1 VQKFRA
7 IKHNKKSGFGEER
20 RMETDAKGKQQKSQ
34 LGALVG
40 WLKKITGPS
49 IGLIL
54 LCLVLSLMTDSFLTK
69 NNLLNVLDQATV
81 LGVMA
86 IGMTFVI
93 LIGGID
99 LSVGALLAV
108 STMVMGAL
116 NAYFGVPLPFA
127 MLAGIIAAAIGG
139 LANGVLIVKLGVPS
153 FVATL
158 AMMSMARGVA
168 NIITDGT
175 QITGYS
181 AWFSELSIIR
191 YGGVLSATVGL
202 FIFLALV
209 CGIIL
214 SYHAIGRRI
223 YAIGGGAEVAR
234 MAGIKANA
242 YTIWIY
248 VFCGVTA
255 GIGGVLL
262 ATRLDSSD
270 PSAGLGWELDTI
282 AAVVIGGASLS
293 GGVGSIGGTVIGVL
307 IIGVLRNGLNLIGIS
322 PFIQQIVIGA
332 VIAFAVILDQLRL
345 RRG

>member
-1 VQKFRA
+1 MEPIAKRMQKRPLLSA
-7 IKHNKKSGFGEER
+7 V
-20 RMETDAKGKQQKSQ
+20 
-34 LGALVG
+34 VG
-40 WLKKITGPS
+40 WLKQITGPL
-49 IGLIL
+49 IGLLL

-69 NNLLNVLDQATV
+69 NNLLNVMDQVTV

-116 NAYFGVPLPFA
+116 NAYAGVPLPIA
-127 MLAGIIAAAIGG
+127 MLAGVMAAAIGG
-139 LANGVLIVKLGVPS
+139 FANGVLVVQLGVPS

-158 AMMSMARGVA
+158 AMMSIARGVA
-168 NIITDGT
+168 NITTDGT

-191 YGGVLSATVGL
+191 YGGLLSATVAF

-209 CGIIL
+209 CGVLL
-214 SYHAIGRRI
+214 SYHTMGRKI
-223 YAIGGGAEVAR
+223 YAIGGGSEVAR
-234 MAGIKANA
+234 LAGIRARA
-242 YTIWIY
+242 YTMWIY

-255 GIGGVLL
+255 GFGGVLL

-322 PFIQQIVIGA
+322 PFIQQIVIGL